1 MTLYL
6 ATASGKFDAKDKG
19 SQVPWYAD
27 DFDEI
32 VEHLSTMDDLGH
44 DDRNNFS
51 KWYYEQFKPAHVSEN
66 EVDKRWQH
74 WDMHSPMVLQTEL
87 IVAKRAGRQAF
98 DYNIQL
104 CNPRL
109 SVSPSPERAAKA
121 GKGES
126 ASVTEE
132 STTGGK
138 GETAAKLES
147 QAKEVPE
154 KTQPRVPQIA
164 SKSQNWGD
172 GWKSSAST
180 DSWGKHNYNWKGA
193 ADEGA
198 GAAGTTTAGASSDKG
213 QVDLLGFS
221 SCFLFA

>member
-6 ATASGKFDAKDKG
+6 ATASGKYDAKDKG
-19 SQVPWYAD
+19 SQVPWYVD

-44 DDRNNFS
+44 DDRNKFS
-51 KWYYEQFKPAHVSEN
+51 VWYYEQFKPAHVSEN
-66 EVDKRWQH
+66 AVDRHWQD
-74 WDMHSPMVLQTEL
+74 WDFQNPMALKTEL
-87 IVAKRAGRQAF
+87 IVAKYAGRQAF

-104 CNPRL
+104 CNPR
-109 SVSPSPERAAKA
+109 VSPSPERSVPASGTEESTKG

-126 ASVTEE
+126 A
-132 STTGGK
+132 
-138 GETAAKLES
+138 AKLES
-147 QAKEVPE
+147 PATGGPG

-164 SKSQNWGD
+164 AKSQTWND
-172 GWKSSAST
+172 GWKNSAST
-180 DSWGKHNYNWKGA
+180 DTWGNQNNWKGA

-198 GAAGTTTAGASSDKG
+198 GAAGTTTAGASYDRG